1 MVSLSNHE
9 RVWRVWFPFGLA
21 LVFLAFHLPY
31 VPQSLEDLDSVN
43 FALGVRDYDVSQ
55 HQPHPPGY
63 PLYILIAKGIR
74 AVVGSELAALA
85 VFSMIAGALGV
96 VAVAALARR
105 IFAGESIEWACAA
118 TAVAVT
124 SPLYWFTAARPL
136 SDLPG
141 LAAAIGVQV
150 LTLAAA
156 TPRQL
161 YVAVVCAALATG
173 LRSQVAWLT
182 VPLLLFVVVA
192 RSFEGRDRVRVL
204 GKVALQLG
212 VVLLAFTVGV
222 LVWFIPLVAISGGP
236 RAYWDALAF
245 QGSADVTNIQILLT
259 HHSARDVADAL
270 YYALVAPWATWPIAI
285 TVLLLAAVGF
295 LVMAA
300 RAFSSLITLVAA
312 FGPYFVFDLLFQET
326 FTSRYALPLVIPVA
340 FFAIAGA
347 KVLPWRAGLIVA
359 AAVAIVSAHTGGTSV
374 AAVAREKAP
383 AFRLLDDLP
392 GVAAGRGLPVVAMDR
407 KQAFDFRRPIIWAGD
422 SLPEIAQLL
431 PAPPQ
436 HEWLEA
442 VKYWAGGGVAP
453 VWFFVDPRRTMID
466 LVQHGEPTRYRWSLP
481 HKVLIGGARPDEMDF
496 YRVEA
501 PDWFVGEGWAL
512 TPEAAGIAEADGR
525 GPSIAPIAMW
535 LSRRV
540 AGGAMIVGGRNF
552 SPTPSTIMIG
562 APGTIQ
568 PLFPPFTAPPGAFF
582 HIFPLSTFELP
593 PTQDYVRL
601 VMRASPETRVAIEQ
615 FDVAASRAIFAYGAG
630 WQEQEF
636 NPRTGARWRWLSERG
651 ELRFAMPTPRLTLRI
666 EGEDP
671 TTYFSR
677 GSRLTARAGDRVIF
691 DDVLT
696 SDFALDLPVPD
707 GIQVVTLETDQ
718 VFQPA
723 DRTRGSQD
731 RRHLGLRIFKCEVR
745 PVS

>member
-9 RVWRVWFPFGLA
+9 RVWRVWVPLGLA

-31 VPQSLEDLDSVN
+31 FPQSLEDLDSVN
-43 FALGVRDYDVSQ
+43 FALGVRDYDVAQ

-74 AVVGSELAALA
+74 SLVGSELAALA

-96 VAVAALARR
+96 LAVAALARR
-105 IFAGESIEWACAA
+105 IFPGEPEWSFAA
-118 TAVAVT
+118 AAVAVT

-136 SDLPG
+136 SDVPG

-150 LTLAAA
+150 LTLAAT

-161 YVAVVCAALATG
+161 YVAALCAALATG

-182 VPLLLFVVVA
+182 LPLLLAQAFRPAIAGLKARATSSRWATTAGVAAVFVIGVLIWFVPLVVV
-192 RSFEGRDRVRVL
+192 
-204 GKVALQLG
+204 
-212 VVLLAFTVGV
+212 T
-222 LVWFIPLVAISGGP
+222 GGP
-236 RAYWDALAF
+236 RAYWAALAF
-245 QGSADVTNIQILLT
+245 QGSADVANIQILLT
-259 HHSARDVADAL
+259 HHSARDVADAM
-270 YYALVAPWATWPIAI
+270 YYAFIAPWATRPIAI
-285 TVLLLAAVGF
+285 AVVLMAAVG
-295 LVMAA
+295 LPAMAW
-300 RAFSSLITLVAA
+300 RASSTLITLVAA
-312 FGPYFVFDLLFQET
+312 FGPYLAFDLLFQET
-326 FTSRYALPLVIPVA
+326 FTSRYALPLVIPMA
-340 FFAIAGA
+340 FLAIAGA
-347 KVLPWRAGLIVA
+347 KVLPYRAGLIIA

-374 AAVAREKAP
+374 AAFAREKAP
-383 AFRLLDDLP
+383 AFRLLDDLRSVP
-392 GVAAGRGLPVVAMDR
+392 QSRRLPMVAMDR
-407 KQAFDFRRPIIWAGD
+407 KQMFDFRRPIIWVED
-422 SLPEIAQLL
+422 QLPPIGGLL
-431 PAPPQ
+431 DVPPQ

-442 VKYWAGGGVAP
+442 VKYWSQGNTGP
-453 VWFFVDPRRTMID
+453 VWFIVDPKRTMID
-466 LVQHGEPTRYRWSLP
+466 LVQHGEPARYRWALP
-481 HKVLIGGARPDEMDF
+481 HPVLVGGARPDEMDF

-501 PDWFVGEGWAL
+501 PEWFVGEGWAL
-512 TPEAAGIAEADGR
+512 TPEAAGIADADGR

-535 LSRRV
+535 VSRRV

-562 APGTIQ
+562 APGIIQ
-568 PLFPPFTAPPGAFF
+568 PLFPPFTAPPGAFY
-582 HIFPLSTFELP
+582 HIFPLPTFALP
-593 PTQDYVRL
+593 PAQDYVRL
-601 VMRASPETRVAIEQ
+601 VLRASPETRVAIEQ
-615 FDVAASRAIFAYGAG
+615 FDVSGARPIFAYGDG

-651 ELRFAMPTPRLTLRI
+651 ELRFASRTPRLTLHL
-666 EGEDP
+666 EGENP

-677 GSRLTARAGDRVIF
+677 GSRLVARAGDRVIF

-696 SDFALDLPVPD
+696 SNFSLDLPVPD
-707 GIQVVTLETDQ
+707 GIEVVTIETDQ

-723 DRTRGSQD
+723 DRTRGSED